1 MILIK
6 KKKKKE
12 EKENAHSKLFR
23 VEPKQNEKNI
33 NLNLVYGII

>member
-6 KKKKKE
+6 KKRKE

-23 VEPKQNEKNI
+23 VEPKESEKNI